1 MVLVEQL
8 EQPVTQ
14 EPQVILAHREIPER
28 TVPQVQV
35 GLVVM
40 LVLPAR
46 QAMLAHRVMLE
57 TLAQMERLELV
68 GLLA

>member
-8 EQPVTQ
+8 ERLVTQ
-14 EPQVILAHREIPER
+14 ERLVILVHQEIPER
-28 TVPQVQV
+28 MVPQVQV
-35 GLVVM
+35 GLVVT

-46 QAMLAHRVMLE
+46 QAMLALRVMLE
-57 TLAQMERLELV
+57 ILAQMERLELV